1 LQPIRDLTIKD
12 RLWPILQVAKYEL
25 IVSNLRYPLRIL
37 TRFIGPILWIVPF
50 LFFGKAVLGG
60 TDSTTLYELTGISHM
75 PTFILVGTIITS
87 ISFNM
92 LWLMS
97 FAIRLESY
105 RGTFES
111 IYSCPINKFTFFLG
125 KLVASVV
132 WSSMYIIG
140 LLLLGV
146 LYLDVQF
153 VWSSLP
159 EMLLAIAFLF
169 LSMYGF
175 GLTVSGFLL
184 VYKESHTIIHF
195 LDGLFSLIV
204 PMAYP
209 LAVLPSALQKVS
221 LSLPM
226 TRAVIASRN
235 IIILGEPFIEQW
247 QHISVL
253 CIYIF
258 IVIPIGYKFY
268 QRMEK
273 RAKMMGVLH
282 KY

>member
-1 LQPIRDLTIKD
+1 
-12 RLWPILQVAKYEL
+12 LQVAKYEL